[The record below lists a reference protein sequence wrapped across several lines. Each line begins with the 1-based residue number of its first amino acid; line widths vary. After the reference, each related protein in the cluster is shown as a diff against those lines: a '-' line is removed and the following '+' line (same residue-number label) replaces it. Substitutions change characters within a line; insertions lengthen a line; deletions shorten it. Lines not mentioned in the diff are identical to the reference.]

1 MKQALMSAIRRT
13 LRRRAAKAPARPMR
27 ELDRASLRHV
37 SGGDNGGDL
46 PKTGW

>member
-1 MKQALMSAIRRT
+1 MKQALLSMIRRP
-13 LRRRAAKAPARPMR
+13 LRRRVAKSPVRPMR

-37 SGGDNGGDL
+37 SGGDNGDL